1 MSEITE
7 INHRA
12 LAQAMAFFKQTA
24 PRAPVNLMLLSPSI
38 DDVAFVKQ
46 QFPGSRL
53 LVATR
58 DTWDLN
64 QAFPGSGGVDLVL
77 ASNVFHYS
85 PDPGRWFSNVLA
97 MTRYFILQD
106 LIFRRRSTAP
116 DGLCNDGD
124 AVRYSF
130 HSRGVESAFAAAYD
144 LSRVEATFE
153 MFSAFDGGRNE
164 HHTPPLPPPKHYCAV
179 IRSVSPSAERPP
191 LHGAAYWRYRLPAL
205 GYLVRLGLRRA
216 LGGQTR

>member
-7 INHRA
+7 LNHRA
-12 LAQAMAFFKQTA
+12 LAQAIAFFKQQE
-24 PRAPVNLMLLSPSI
+24 PRAPVNLMLLSPSL

-46 QFPGSRL
+46 QFPEARL

-64 QAFPGSGGVDLVL
+64 QAFSAPEGVDLVM

-106 LIFRRRSTAP
+106 LVFRRRSTAP
-116 DGLCNDGD
+116 DGLCDDGD
-124 AVRYSF
+124 AIRYAF
-130 HSRGVESAFAAAYD
+130 HSRGVESAFASAFD

-153 MFSAFDGGRNE
+153 MFREFDGGRNE
-164 HHTPPLPPPKHYCAV
+164 HHAPPLAPPKHYCAV
-179 IRSVSPSAERPP
+179 IRSPAAERPP
-191 LHGAAYWRYRLPAL
+191 LRGAAYWRYRRPAL
-205 GYLVRLGLRRA
+205 GFLLRLGLGKAFGSRR
-216 LGGQTR
+216 